1 MAETIVKREG
11 DPERRKGAYRTLAEI
26 GFLRA
31 EYKQCQLLVQ
41 KLQNSYEN
49 EKSKSNLVNEQ
60 LARTQQELGEVQE
73 IIDADYLPEGAQPVK
88 RIQKRD
94 KLLMQ
99 VGQLESSLV
108 AQKASI
114 QRALVALGVEEKK
127 LFQLDR
133 SISQYVDALE
143 DAEVALKVQQEL
155 DIERATKLNKIEEK
169 RSKKWEKEQKMAID
183 ARARQLEELK
193 VVADTQVDATKK
205 LRPNAVANVT
215 TSLDRTKNVAKKVKE
230 SNDARLADR
239 TEVVLEFKT
248 NVDSVRA
255 QVATQADKHN
265 RKVAAAKKE
274 LDDEKEA
281 LLAKG
286 INPYEKFRRREL
298 DHEGN
303 MREKHMKEA
312 VEQNKVHLAE
322 RLIKE
327 EDITR
332 NEEAA
337 LRKAKAYEKKH
348 RDEQGRHVIE
358 ERNNN
363 YITSITTGN
372 KEVLDPTGRVLRV
385 DPSQITDIPDHS
397 FGLGK
402 SSRIPAESMKRI
414 TEKIRQQLNIDKD
427 DIGEYQRLIDGL
439 IPPEEKAKK
448 SNADKISSRSQS
460 ADPSKPRSTPSST
473 DNDTSGSIESKEER
487 QMRVALE
494 KKLSELKSLA
504 SVKGTLPGSDNVA
517 LKVNF
522 DDNQNET
529 KELMQ
534 IMEQEVGEVVHTVGF
549 DEDEAKYKLR
559 VQSKFEIESFDKA
572 KERQRQ
578 RLKEGI
584 EQIAGGKLF
593 KGQSFVPKPAE
604 VLFKDFQVGKVYKK
618 VFTLTNASYTFNSFR
633 IIDLTDDVVD
643 FFVITFD
650 KPGRMS
656 AGVSCPIEV
665 TFTPKINQDIKTF
678 IRFYTET
685 GPIAVPLTC
694 LIKRCAPR
702 VMTPHIDFGNVVIG
716 QIMHHKI
723 YIKNTQALPTDIKV
737 VTINPVSNSRAT
749 SRATSKSASRIGTA
763 SIAVDE
769 SDEHKGE
776 SNGEQVGSR
785 RPSNAIQ
792 IAEDVPIDEEIHD
805 TIDDSEVV
813 IGTTAATS
821 EPELN
826 SRVNRVLSYIM
837 RKKTKENPYT
847 LSVKQPD
854 GHIDGYNETYF
865 EVTCAPL
872 ALGAVEQI
880 FSVTFSGVQDSHGT
894 VDEKGELVT
903 REQQVTV
910 NVVGEDVPVYL
921 SNENVDVRT
930 TLFDRIYRKRL
941 EIRNRAK
948 SAYRV
953 NINIPAPYNKFIEVN
968 PEMLFVQGS
977 SSQFV
982 NIKFLPTTELL
993 SSCAHFTVP
1002 FEALTDSAKVAI
1014 PIQME
1019 VVNQELPVYFVIRG
1033 NVTSSKLNISS
1044 KLLDFGKVYV
1054 NQASTLPLSVTNTSM
1069 LPQRMAFVRL
1079 KKEITVQ
1086 PNDGFFTLLPNE
1098 TVVFEVTFSP
1108 GSSVSYSL
1116 DMTLMTSF
1124 NDTYTVQV
1132 SAEGME
1138 APVVFSETVVDMRT
1152 TCPGERVLE
1161 SIFVKNN
1168 TLKQQC
1174 FEIAV
1179 PNKLFTWLRI
1189 APTVVDLAPGKG
1201 ARIEIEYLP
1210 PEDILALD
1218 PLEWHQKCVDS
1229 ITDDQKRDLTVTTP
1243 FDSWNKDSGWA
1254 YGKGMFGEV
1263 QWVSKMGVD
1272 DNLDTTTA
1280 PNVDIDAGKLP
1291 LDVPAQEWGVVGKY
1305 RLPVFFKQK
1314 GRSAQGTRAGLTAT
1328 GTNTANLPFPM
1339 FINIMTATTLPQLV
1353 SDIKVLDFGMMAIG
1367 TRVLKK
1373 FKIGNMTHEKVALL
1387 TNGLNAVGPFSLITP
1402 PKVIGS
1408 RENKLIAVSCLP
1420 VQPGLQVEILELAS
1434 SSVVGGHRLRITCRV
1449 QGVMPTIELKGL
1461 LSPPPNNANSTWSL
1475 GSGLLDLGDCVGTD
1489 TIRKKFEIFN
1499 KSTFAVEANI
1509 IRTVGA
1515 GLPPSRQAELIERSS
1530 SGGPIFLYNPERV
1543 LIQPQTSQEVEVLF
1557 KPDRGRLKPYREDLD
1572 IIVGQTDEILKVG
1585 LVGRSW
1591 VRQIYIIPADP
1602 FDEPFMKFALTTNA
1616 ISDDL
1621 LLNGPYY
1628 DSRIKAKDAMAFYNV
1643 QLPSNPTITL
1653 DYPDPYADN
1662 VDAKIYVESA
1672 NGRQQVRKI
1681 LVCCAKINDS
1691 RQGAGNGTFEI
1702 ALSPEAKESKLFVL
1716 STEKGVANA
1725 DTKVPVDITCTL
1737 PKPRGIGGLF
1747 VGSWKT
1753 YTAVVTIK
1761 GGWIPQGAIDEEK
1774 IIVNLKAFVCL

>member
-11 DPERRKGAYRTLAEI
+11 DPERRKGALRTLAEI

-49 EKSKSNLVNEQ
+49 EKSKCNLVNEQ
-60 LARTQQELGEVQE
+60 VAKTQQELGEVQE
-73 IIDADYLPEGAQPVK
+73 IIDADFLPEGAQPVK

-99 VGQLESSLV
+99 VGQLQSSLV
-108 AQKASI
+108 AQKNSA

-127 LFQLDR
+127 LFELDR

-143 DAEVALKVQQEL
+143 DAETALKVQQEL
-155 DIERATKLNKIEEK
+155 DVERASKLYKIEQK
-169 RSKKWEKEQKMAID
+169 RSKKWEKEQKEAVD
-183 ARARQLEELK
+183 ARAKQLEELK
-193 VVADTQVDATKK
+193 VLADTQVDATKK
-205 LRPNAVANVT
+205 LRPTAVANVT
-215 TSLDRTKNVAKKVKE
+215 TSLDKTKTVAKKVKE

-239 TEVVLEFKT
+239 TEAVLEFKT

-265 RKVAAAKKE
+265 RKLAAAKKE
-274 LDDEKEA
+274 LDDEKDA

-298 DHEGN
+298 DHEGD

-312 VEQNKVHLAE
+312 VEQNKVQLAE

-337 LRKAKAYEKKH
+337 LRKSKAYEKKH

-372 KEVLDPTGRVLRV
+372 KEVLDPTGRALRV
-385 DPSQITDIPDHS
+385 DPSQITDIPDLS

-402 SSRIPAESMKRI
+402 SARIPTEAMKRI
-414 TEKIRQQLNIDKD
+414 TEKIRQQLNVDKD
-427 DIGEYQRLIDGL
+427 DIGEYQRLIDGWL
-439 IPPEEKAKK
+439 PLEEKSKK
-448 SNADKISSRSQS
+448 ISADKTSSRSQS
-460 ADPSKPRSTPSST
+460 ADPSKPRSTPTAADS
-473 DNDTSGSIESKEER
+473 DVSGSIESKEER
-487 QMRVALE
+487 QLRVALE
-494 KKLSELKSLA
+494 KKVAELKGLA
-504 SVKGTLPGSDNVA
+504 SVKGSLPGSDNVA

-522 DDNQNET
+522 ADNQNET
-529 KELMQ
+529 KELLQ
-534 IMEQEVGEVVHTVGF
+534 IMEQEVGEVGNTVAF
-549 DEDEAKYKLR
+549 DEEEAKYKLR
-559 VQSKFEIESFDKA
+559 IQSKFEIDSFDKA
-572 KERQRQ
+572 KDRQRQ
-578 RLKEGI
+578 RLQEGT

-633 IIDLTDDVVD
+633 IIDLTDDMVD

-702 VMTPHIDFGNVVIG
+702 VLTPQLDFGSVVIG
-716 QIMHHKI
+716 QIVHQKI
-723 YIKNTQALPTDIKV
+723 FIKNTQALPSDIKV
-737 VTINPVSNSRAT
+737 VSINPVSNSRVT
-749 SRATSKSASRIGTA
+749 SRATSKVASRVGTA
-763 SIAVDE
+763 AAVTVDE
-769 SDEHKGE
+769 SDEQKGE
-776 SNGEQVGSR
+776 NTGDQPGSR
-785 RPSNAIQ
+785 RPSTAVQ
-792 IAEDVPIDEEIHD
+792 IVEEVPATEDELVE
-805 TIDDSEVV
+805 TFDDGEVV

-826 SRVNRVLSYIM
+826 SRVNRVLTYIM

-847 LSVKQPD
+847 ISVKQPN
-854 GHIDGYNETYF
+854 GHIDGYSETSF

-872 ALGAVEQI
+872 ALGVVEQL
-880 FSVTFSGVQDSHGT
+880 FSVIFHGVQDSHGT
-894 VDEKGELVT
+894 VDEKGELIT
-903 REQQVTV
+903 REQQIAVKV
-910 NVVGEDVPVYL
+910 MSEDVPVYL
-921 SNENVDVRT
+921 GNENVDVRT

-953 NINIPAPYNKFIEVN
+953 NINVPAPFNKFIEVN

-993 SSCAHFTVP
+993 TSCAHFTVP
-1002 FEALTDSAKVAI
+1002 CETFIDAAKIAI

-1033 NVTSSKLNISS
+1033 NVTSSQLNIST

-1054 NQASTLPLSVTNTSM
+1054 NQASTLPISITNTSM
-1069 LPQRMAFVRL
+1069 LPQRIAFVRL

-1086 PNDGFFTLLPNE
+1086 PNDGFFALLPNE

-1108 GSSVSYSL
+1108 GSAVSYSL

-1132 SAEGME
+1132 AAEGME

-1174 FEIAV
+1174 FEIVA

-1189 APTVVDLAPGKG
+1189 APTVIDLPPGK
-1201 ARIEIEYLP
+1201 
-1210 PEDILALD
+1210 
-1218 PLEWHQKCVDS
+1218 S
-1229 ITDDQKRDLTVTTP
+1229 LTH
-1243 FDSWNKDSGWA
+1243 
-1254 YGKGMFGEV
+1254 
-1263 QWVSKMGVD
+1263 
-1272 DNLDTTTA
+1272 
-1280 PNVDIDAGKLP
+1280 
-1291 LDVPAQEWGVVGKY
+1291 
-1305 RLPVFFKQK
+1305 
-1314 GRSAQGTRAGLTAT
+1314 LT
-1328 GTNTANLPFPM
+1328 
-1339 FINIMTATTLPQLV
+1339 
-1353 SDIKVLDFGMMAIG
+1353 
-1367 TRVLKK
+1367 
-1373 FKIGNMTHEKVALL
+1373 
-1387 TNGLNAVGPFSLITP
+1387 FSLT
-1402 PKVIGS
+1402 
-1408 RENKLIAVSCLP
+1408 
-1420 VQPGLQVEILELAS
+1420 
-1434 SSVVGGHRLRITCRV
+1434 H
-1449 QGVMPTIELKGL
+1449 
-1461 LSPPPNNANSTWSL
+1461 
-1475 GSGLLDLGDCVGTD
+1475 
-1489 TIRKKFEIFN
+1489 
-1499 KSTFAVEANI
+1499 
-1509 IRTVGA
+1509 
-1515 GLPPSRQAELIERSS
+1515 
-1530 SGGPIFLYNPERV
+1530 
-1543 LIQPQTSQEVEVLF
+1543 
-1557 KPDRGRLKPYREDLD
+1557 
-1572 IIVGQTDEILKVG
+1572 
-1585 LVGRSW
+1585 
-1591 VRQIYIIPADP
+1591 
-1602 FDEPFMKFALTTNA
+1602 
-1616 ISDDL
+1616 
-1621 LLNGPYY
+1621 
-1628 DSRIKAKDAMAFYNV
+1628 
-1643 QLPSNPTITL
+1643 
-1653 DYPDPYADN
+1653 
-1662 VDAKIYVESA
+1662 
-1672 NGRQQVRKI
+1672 
-1681 LVCCAKINDS
+1681 
-1691 RQGAGNGTFEI
+1691 
-1702 ALSPEAKESKLFVL
+1702 
-1716 STEKGVANA
+1716 
-1725 DTKVPVDITCTL
+1725 
-1737 PKPRGIGGLF
+1737 
-1747 VGSWKT
+1747 
-1753 YTAVVTIK
+1753 
-1761 GGWIPQGAIDEEK
+1761 
-1774 IIVNLKAFVCL
+1774 